1 MRVAHICIYVREL
14 VINPWRAYLL
24 VIEEMKQ
31 R

>member
-1 MRVAHICIYVREL
+1 MHIEHICVYVREL